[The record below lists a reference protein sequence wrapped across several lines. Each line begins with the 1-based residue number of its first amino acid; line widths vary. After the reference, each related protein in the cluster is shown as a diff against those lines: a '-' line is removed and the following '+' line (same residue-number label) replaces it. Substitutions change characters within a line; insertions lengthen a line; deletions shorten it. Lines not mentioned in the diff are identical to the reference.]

1 MSENKE
7 LTLMI
12 TIVIIVCLFAVQSR
26 GTERIGR
33 TFGTVVMIWFSFLAV
48 VGLVNLSSD
57 WSVLEALNPVYGVEF
72 LFSHHNAAGLAVM
85 GTVFLS
91 TTGAEA
97 LYSDMGHV
105 GRGNIY
111 ATWPFVKC

>member
-57 WSVLEALNPVYGVEF
+57 WSVLEALNPVRLRIIY
-72 LFSHHNAAGLAVM
+72 LIIAAFA
-85 GTVFLS
+85 
-91 TTGAEA
+91 A
-97 LYSDMGHV
+97 
-105 GRGNIY
+105 II
-111 ATWPFVKC
+111 K

>member
-1 MSENKE
+1 MEGLETLPLLEPIMSENKE

-57 WSVLEALNPVYGVEF
+57 WSVLEALAT
-72 LFSHHNAAGLAVM
+72 AAGLRMVSVTTPQTWHRLM
-85 GTVFLS
+85 VFVR
-91 TTGAEA
+91 A
-97 LYSDMGHV
+97 
-105 GRGNIY
+105 
-111 ATWPFVKC
+111 